1 MKIGSP
7 EHRDTFC
14 RHFHD
19 TYTDFDPATLPWP
32 ELDEAA
38 LARLK
43 SVPFWEE
50 VFYTERR
57 AGAIVAAF
65 TETVTDPVLK
75 KAIALQGFEEARH
88 AKLIR
93 VMIEKYGIDAAERP
107 LEDVSDNV
115 ETRFKD
121 FGFGE
126 CLDSFLGF
134 GVFKIAM
141 QSQFLPKEMFQIF
154 ENLMYEETRH
164 IVFFINWMAYAQAQ
178 RGFLARLTLPFVS
191 FYYYMRALGRMIGT
205 AKRGKD
211 LNDGKE
217 FAATQASVFLDG
229 FTFRRFL
236 EDCYS
241 ENRRRMDAFD
251 TELLRPSFLPQLTD
265 AALSALRLWSFRA
278 RPLPA

>member
-1 MKIGSP
+1 MALRFIGPKKKVAGMKIGSQ

-14 RHFHD
+14 SHFMR
-19 TYTDFDPATLPWP
+19 TYTEFDPDTLPWP

-38 LARLK
+38 LQRLK

-65 TETVTDPVLK
+65 TETITDPVLK
-75 KAIALQGFEEARH
+75 KAVALQGFEEARH

-107 LEDVSDNV
+107 LEDVCDNV

-126 CLDSFLGF
+126 CMDSFLGF

-141 QSQFLPKEMFQIF
+141 QSEFLPKEMFNIF
-154 ENLMYEETRH
+154 ETLMYEETRH
-164 IVFFINWMAYAQAQ
+164 IVFFVNWMAYSQA
-178 RGFLARLTLPFVS
+178 RKGFLARLLLPFTA
-191 FYYYMRALGRMIGT
+191 FRYLHARAGPHGRH
-205 AKRGKD
+205 R
-211 LNDGKE
+211 
-217 FAATQASVFLDG
+217 QARQG
-229 FTFRRFL
+229 A
-236 EDCYS
+236 E
-241 ENRRRMDAFD
+241 
-251 TELLRPSFLPQLTD
+251 
-265 AALSALRLWSFRA
+265 
-278 RPLPA
+278 

>member
-1 MKIGSP
+1 MKIGSQ
-7 EHRDTFC
+7 EHRDAFC
-14 RHFHD
+14 SHFVR
-19 TYTDFDPATLPWP
+19 TYTEFEPDTLPWP
-32 ELDEAA
+32 QLDEAA
-38 LARLK
+38 LQRLK

-65 TETVTDPVLK
+65 VETIKDPVLK
-75 KAIALQGFEEARH
+75 EAVALQGKEEARH
-88 AKLIR
+88 AKMIR
-93 VMIEKYGIDAAERP
+93 VMIQKYGIDAAERP

-126 CLDSFLGF
+126 CMDSFLGF

-141 QSQFLPKEMFQIF
+141 QSEFLPKEMFTIF
-154 ENLMYEETRH
+154 ETLMYEETRH
-164 IVFFINWMAYAQAQ
+164 IVFFVNWMAYNQAQ
-178 RGFLARLTLPFVS
+178 KGFLARLLLPFTD
-191 FYYYMRALGRMIGT
+191 FRFYMRALGRMVGT
-205 AKRGKD
+205 AKRGKE

>member
-14 RHFHD
+14 RQFMQ
-19 TYTDFDPATLPWP
+19 TYTEFDPDTLPWP
-32 ELDEAA
+32 DLDADA
-38 LARLK
+38 LTRLK

-57 AGAIVAAF
+57 AGAIVAEF
-65 TETVTDPVLK
+65 VKTIKDDPVMH
-75 KAIALQGFEEARH
+75 AAVALQGFEEARH

-126 CLDSFLGF
+126 CMDSFLGV

-141 QSQFLPKEMFQIF
+141 QSEFLPKEMFAIF
-154 ENLMYEETRH
+154 ETLMYEETRH
-164 IVFFINWMAYAQAQ
+164 IVFFVNWMAYAQAQ
-178 RGFLARLTLPFVS
+178 KGFVAKALLPFTS
-191 FYYYMRALGRMIGT
+191 FRYYMRALGRMIGT

-217 FAATQASVFLDG
+217 FSATQASVFLDG

-241 ENRRRMDAFD
+241 ENRRRMGALDP
-251 TELLRPSFLPQLTD
+251 ELLKPSFLPQLTE
-265 AALSALRLWSFRA
+265 AALGPLRLLSLRA
-278 RPLPA
+278 T

>member
-14 RHFHD
+14 KHFMQ
-19 TYTDFDPATLPWP
+19 TYTEFDPDTLPWP
-32 ELDEAA
+32 NLDEAA
-38 LARLK
+38 LNRLK

-57 AGAIVAAF
+57 AGAIVAEF
-65 TETVTDPVLK
+65 VKTLQDPVMK
-75 KAIALQGFEEARH
+75 EAVALQGFEEARH

-126 CLDSFLGF
+126 CMDSFLGF

-141 QSQFLPKEMFQIF
+141 QSEFLPKEMFTIF
-154 ENLMYEETRH
+154 ETLMYEETRH
-164 IVFFINWMAYAQAQ
+164 IVFFVNWMAWREAQ
-178 RGFLARLTLPFVS
+178 RGRGAAWLRAATSLWFYARAIGRLA
-191 FYYYMRALGRMIGT
+191 GT
-205 AKRGKD
+205 IRRGAKV
-211 LNDGKE
+211 NDGTD
-217 FAATQASVFLDG
+217 FSATQAGVFLEG

-236 EDCYS
+236 ENCYG
-241 ENRRRMDAFD
+241 ENARRMKEFD
-251 TELLRPSFLPQLTD
+251 DGLLRPSFLPKLG
-265 AALSALRLWSFRA
+265 AVALSSLRLWSFRTS
-278 RPLPA
+278 

>member
-1 MKIGSP
+1 MKIGSL

-14 RHFHD
+14 RHFMQ
-19 TYTDFDPATLPWP
+19 TYTEFDPGKLPWP

-57 AGAIVAAF
+57 AGAIVKAF
-65 TETVTDPVLK
+65 VETIDDPVLK
-75 KAIALQGFEEARH
+75 EAVALQGLEETRH
-88 AKLIR
+88 AQLIR
-93 VMIEKYGIDAAERP
+93 VMIDKYGIDAAERP
-107 LEDVSDNV
+107 LENVSDDI

-126 CLDSFLGF
+126 CMDSFLGF

-141 QSQFLPKEMFQIF
+141 QSQFLPKEMFAIF
-154 ENLMYEETRH
+154 ETLMYEETRH
-164 IVFFINWMAYAQAQ
+164 IVFFVNWMAYDQA
-178 RGFLARLTLPFVS
+178 RKGFIARALLPFTS
-191 FYYYMRALGRMIGT
+191 FRYYMRALGRMIGT
-205 AKRGKD
+205 AKRGKE

-241 ENRRRMDAFD
+241 ENSRRMDAFEPD
-251 TELLRPSFLPQLTD
+251 LLRPSFLPQLAET
-265 AALSALRLWSFRA
+265 ALSALRLWSFRA
-278 RPLPA
+278 KPLPA

>member
-1 MKIGSP
+1 MKIGSLA
-7 EHRDTFC
+7 HRDAFC
-14 RHFHD
+14 NHFRQ
-19 TYTDFDPATLPWP
+19 TYVAYDPATLPWP

-65 TETVTDPVLK
+65 TQTVTDPVMRE
-75 KAIALQGFEEARH
+75 AIALQGFEEARH
-88 AKLIR
+88 AELIR

-107 LEDVSDNV
+107 LEPVTGDVEN
-115 ETRFKD
+115 RFKD

-126 CLDSFLGF
+126 CMDSFLGF
-134 GVFKIAM
+134 GVFKIAL
-141 QSQFLPKEMFQIF
+141 QAKFLPKEMFAIF
-154 ENLMYEETRH
+154 ETLMYEETRH
-164 IVFFINWMAYAQAQ
+164 IVFFVNWMAYNQAQ
-178 RGFLARLTLPFVS
+178 KGLLAHVMLPLTDFR
-191 FYYYMRALGRMIGT
+191 YYMRALGRMIGT
-205 AKRGKD
+205 AKRGKE

-217 FAATQASVFLDG
+217 FNATQASVFLDG

-251 TELLRPSFLPQLTD
+251 QDLLRPNFLPQLAK
-265 AALSALRLWSFRA
+265 AALRAMRLWSYRA
-278 RPLPA
+278 KPLPA